1 MQSRQAVMS
10 TSSMLD
16 RPIWLKTVGLAYK
29 LPVAFFSGCL
39 LGLSSPGFELWWLA
53 WVGLVPLLLLIR
65 GSSSPLES
73 GLSGLLFGFGY
84 HGVSLSWYLGLAP
97 LAWLGLP
104 ETLGMAGAAL
114 VWLLEVVHQ
123 SVLPCLFA
131 LLLGSL
137 PLRAGFLPN
146 IHRPFYPYLFSV
158 PLVWLFLQWVIA
170 PSEIFIG
177 LPINQLAYSQ
187 YKQLCLIQTASV
199 LGSAFVDFLIVL
211 VNTAIASLILQL
223 TGIAGPMAQRS
234 DTLSPRFGALADALV
249 VGLLMLGLSTWGGD
263 RVASIHNVLETATA
277 RDRDPQSPPVPVA
290 VLQGNVSVAEER
302 LKVTR
307 PEQIASRYRALGGN
321 LGALILFMPEGVLN
335 SSQMSR
341 DGLLDV
347 CKEISAKQDKEV
359 IAGSIET
366 LQNEHV
372 NAARLFS
379 PRRTKEDVYVKRRLV
394 PLGES
399 APIEVLNE
407 KIPAPVRERI
417 PATREKFMAADSTQL
432 LHSIWGKV
440 GLSIYIELV
449 YPRLIA
455 DEVRKGAS
463 LLVNV
468 SNLSWFHDASIN
480 RQLLAAAVFRA
491 VENGRYLVLSTNT
504 GVSAV
509 ITPSGLVTSM
519 SVAGQRGV
527 LLNTIQFLYGKT
539 PFSRMWWL

>member
-1 MQSRQAVMS
+1 
-10 TSSMLD
+10 MLD

-53 WVGLVPLLLLIR
+53 WIGLIPLLILIR
-65 GSSSPLES
+65 GSDSPLES

-114 VWLLEVVHQ
+114 VWLLEVLHQ
-123 SVLPCLFA
+123 SILPCIFA

-146 IHRPFYPYLFSV
+146 IHRPFYPYLLSV

-199 LGSAFVDFLIVL
+199 LGSPFVDFLIIL
-211 VNTAIASLILQL
+211 VNTALASLILQL

-234 DTLSPRFGALADALV
+234 DTLSPRFGALADACV
-249 VGLLMLGLSTWGGD
+249 IGLLMLGLSSWGGE
-263 RVASIHNVLETATA
+263 RVASLHNVLETATA
-277 RDRDPQSPPVPVA
+277 RDRDPQTPPVPVA

-307 PEQIASRYRALGGN
+307 PEQIAARYRALGGN
-321 LGALILFMPEGVLN
+321 LGALMLFMPEGVLN

-341 DGLLDV
+341 EGLLDV
-347 CKEISAKQDKEV
+347 CKEISTRQDKEV

-366 LQNEHV
+366 LENEHV

-407 KIPAPVRERI
+407 RIPAPVRERI